1 MADEKAEGKSPD
13 LSDDFID
20 LMALSEPNPQI
31 RIAYLRES
39 YARHFSETMKNK
51 IRLKDMEFK
60 LEELIETLKKV
71 KKATSHPE
79 KEESAQIITTQL
91 VRAGKLWKQIMD
103 EIKSWNN

>member
-20 LMALSEPNPQI
+20 LMALIEPNPQI

-51 IRLKDMEFK
+51 MRLKDMEFK
-60 LEELIETLKKV
+60 LEELIGALKKA
-71 KKATSHPE
+71 KKATAHPG

-91 VRAGKLWKQIMD
+91 VRAGKLWKEIMN
-103 EIKSWNN
+103 EIRSWGD